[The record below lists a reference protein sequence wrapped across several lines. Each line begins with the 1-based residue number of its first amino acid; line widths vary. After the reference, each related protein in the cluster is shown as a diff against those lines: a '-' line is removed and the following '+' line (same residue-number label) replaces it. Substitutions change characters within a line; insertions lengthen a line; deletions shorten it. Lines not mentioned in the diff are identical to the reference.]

1 MKLKKHLFKKVKSTN
16 DTALRLIKSGYQKGI
31 VLSEYQSKGR
41 GQREN
46 KWISKKGNLFVTV
59 FFDISKKMSI
69 KKIVNLNLSII
80 KKIISKRTKL
90 IAIVKKPNDILLD
103 KKKVCGILQEVL
115 TFNDKFFLIVG
126 IGINTYF
133 APEIGKTKTSCL
145 KNYSKIKINNNKI
158 LIDIKKIYEKII
170 VDVKHNNFSL
180 IKKKYKWTI

>member
-1 MKLKKHLFKKVKSTN
+1 MKLQKHLFKKVKSTN

-103 KKKVCGILQEVL
+103 KKKVCGILQETL
-115 TFNDKFFLIVG
+115 FKNNKKILIVG
-126 IGINTYF
+126 IGINIVNSPKIHNY
-133 APEIGKTKTSCL
+133 KTTHLNKFV
-145 KNYSKIKINNNKI
+145 KKKINKIKLFNELKINYERNY
-158 LIDIKKIYEKII
+158 KKF
-170 VDVKHNNFSL
+170 VK
-180 IKKKYKWTI
+180 